1 MPWSGSTGGER
12 RLAAVLDRKG
22 TEMSH
27 SLTELQLGLLR
38 VLWERGEATVLEV
51 QEALRP
57 ERRLAQS
64 TVATLLSRLEK
75 KGLLSHRV
83 EGRQYVYRPTV
94 SEAEVKRSMVGQLM
108 ELAGGLF
115 RGDVV
120 ALVSHLLT
128 AEDVAAGDLAR
139 VKALIEARERELKRR
154 RT

>member
-1 MPWSGSTGGER
+1 
-12 RLAAVLDRKG
+12 
-22 TEMSH
+22 MSL

-83 EGRQYVYRPTV
+83 EGRQYVYRPAV

-108 ELAGGLF
+108 DLAGDLF
-115 RGDVV
+115 RGDMV

>member
-1 MPWSGSTGGER
+1 
-12 RLAAVLDRKG
+12 
-22 TEMSH
+22 MSH
-27 SLTELQLGLLR
+27 SLTELQLSLLR
-38 VLWERGEATVLEV
+38 VFWERGEATVLEV

-57 ERRLAQS
+57 ERGLAQS

-83 EGRQYVYRPTV
+83 EGRQYVYRPLV

-108 ELAGGLF
+108 ELAGDLY

-128 AEDVAAGDLAR
+128 ADDVAAGDLAR

-154 RT
+154 HT